1 MVSSDQTR
9 RHRGIAVDWELRLVT
24 LYEFICKQYREHLWV
39 YCQRFGPYADM
50 SFTDEEVICIY
61 LWGVMDK
68 RRELKAIYE
77 DTRRHLHAWYPQ
89 LPSYGGYVQR
99 LNRVAGVFVPLL
111 AALQEVFPETGV
123 LKEIRLMDAMPIRLA
138 HAKRSSQA
146 RVAPELANK
155 GYCASKGEY
164 YYGVK
169 VHVLG
174 LRRPGT
180 LPVPDYLGLTPAS
193 EHDLTAFRHIVAQLH
208 GGELYLDKA
217 YADELLA
224 QAAKAEQ
231 DLALLTPIK
240 KAKGQAYLDT
250 ADQWWSTAVSRVR
263 QPIESLFNWIEEK
276 TGIQRASKVRSSNGL
291 LVHVFGRLAAAMY
304 LLTEAQSA

>member
-1 MVSSDQTR
+1 M
-9 RHRGIAVDWELRLVT
+9 DWELRLVT
-24 LYEFICKQYREHLWV
+24 LYECICKHYREHLWV
-39 YCQRFGPYADM
+39 YCQRFSPYADVTF
-50 SFTDEEVICIY
+50 SDEEVICIY
-61 LWGVMDK
+61 LWGIMDK
-68 RRELKAIYE
+68 RRELKTIY
-77 DTRRHLHAWYPQ
+77 DDVRRHLHAWYPQ
-89 LPSYGGYVQR
+89 LPSYAGYVQR

-111 AALQEVFPETGV
+111 GALQETFPETEV
-123 LKEIRLMDAMPIRLA
+123 LREIRLMDAMPIRIA
-138 HAKRSSQA
+138 HAKRSSRA
-146 RVAPELANK
+146 RVAAELANK

-180 LPVPDYLGLTPAS
+180 LPLPDYLGLTPAS
-193 EHDLTAFRHIVAQLH
+193 EHDLTAFRHIVTDLH

-217 YADELLA
+217 YADELLV
-224 QAAKAEQ
+224 QATRADQA
-231 DLALLTPIK
+231 LALLIPVK
-240 KAKGQAYLDT
+240 KAKGQKYLDA

-304 LLTEAQSA
+304 LLAEAQSA

>member
-1 MVSSDQTR
+1 M
-9 RHRGIAVDWELRLVT
+9 DWELRLVT

-39 YCQRFGPYADM
+39 YCQRFSPYAEV

-61 LWGVMDK
+61 VWGVMDK
-68 RRELKAIYE
+68 RCELKTIYE
-77 DTRRHLHAWYPQ
+77 DTRRHLHAWYPK

-111 AALQEVFPETGV
+111 AALREAFPETGV
-123 LKEIRLMDAMPIRLA
+123 LKQIRLMDAMPIRLA
-138 HAKRSSQA
+138 HAKRSGRA
-146 RVAPELANK
+146 RVAPELADK

-180 LPVPDYLGLTPAS
+180 LPLPDYLGLTPAS
-193 EHDLTAFRHIVAQLH
+193 EHDLPAFRHIVSELH

-217 YADELLA
+217 YADGLLA
-224 QAAKAEQ
+224 QAAKKDQ
-231 DLALLTPIK
+231 DLALLTPVK
-240 KAKGQAYLDT
+240 KAKGQAYLEA
-250 ADQWWSTAVSRVR
+250 ADQLWSTAVSRVR

-304 LLTEAQSA
+304 LLVEAQSA

>member
-1 MVSSDQTR
+1 M
-9 RHRGIAVDWELRLVT
+9 DWALRLIT

-39 YCQRFGPYADM
+39 YCQRFSPYADLA
-50 SFTDEEVICIY
+50 FTDEEVICIY
-61 LWGVMDK
+61 LWGVMNK
-68 RRELKAIYE
+68 RREIKAIYE
-77 DTRRHLHAWYPQ
+77 DTRRYLHGWYPQ
-89 LPSYGGYVQR
+89 LPSYEGYVQR
-99 LNRVAGVFVPLL
+99 LNRVAGAFGPLFG
-111 AALQEVFPETGV
+111 ALQEAFPDSEV
-123 LKEIRLMDAMPIRLA
+123 RREIRLMDAMPIRLA
-138 HAKRSSQA
+138 HAKRSRRA
-146 RVAPELANK
+146 RVVSELADK

-180 LPVPDYLGLTPAS
+180 LPLPDYLGLTPAS
-193 EHDLTAFRHIVAQLH
+193 EHDLTAFRHIVSQLH

-217 YADELLA
+217 DADELLV
-224 QAAKAEQ
+224 QASKADQ
-231 DLALLTPIK
+231 DLALLIPVK

-276 TGIQRASKVRSSNGL
+276 TGIQRASKVRSTNGL
-291 LVHVFGRLAAAMY
+291 MVHVFGRFAAAMY
-304 LLTEAQSA
+304 LLAEAQSA